1 MAIQEKKDRIR
12 IRNEAVLKTYA
23 ERLAKDFENMER
35 LTQLRL
41 GEIIKQVY
49 GLVADAINQV
59 QRVGAQTERNE
70 P

>member
-1 MAIQEKKDRIR
+1 LAIQEKKDRIR